1 MSLCFFSVAMAQ
13 SSFYLT
19 ANFDDLNEGSLGS
32 SFSDG
37 GIRFSNLDERIPGPS
52 GDAFT
57 IQTTTANLPRFSPPN
72 YLTFG
77 GFVPGDTTNFSFGRF
92 GSANIDFPGMGSFA
106 SMNLIAFGTSSTN
119 TLTLEGFLGGNVVAS
134 DTITFNGAGWDVVG
148 RTISIS
154 GMFDSKRLVA
164 AGPDNNGTDFFGVD
178 NVFIT
183 IVPEPPVNSFVCY
196 ALAVVILRHFGFRA
210 RRNQKAQQ

>member
-92 GSANIDFPGMGSFA
+92 GSANIDFPGMGSFG
-106 SMNLIAFGTSSTN
+106 SSSTN
-119 TLTLEGFLGGNVVAS
+119 TPTREGLLGGNVVAS
-134 DTITFNGAGWDVVG
+134 AAITFTGPGWAVVG

-154 GMFDSKRLVA
+154 GMFDTKR
-164 AGPDNNGTDFFGVD
+164 
-178 NVFIT
+178 
-183 IVPEPPVNSFVCY
+183 
-196 ALAVVILRHFGFRA
+196 
-210 RRNQKAQQ
+210 